1 MRIKSLRVSG
11 FKSFCHA
18 VELGFTEHGT
28 TVVVGPNGC
37 GKSNVVDAIRWVL
50 GEQRP
55 KHLRG
60 GSMEDVIFAGSAFQ
74 KPLGMAE
81 VTLTFANPT
90 GDTLSRFNE
99 YSEIAVTRRLYRSG
113 ESVYMINKTPVRLM
127 DIRELF
133 MDTGIGSTGYSIVEQ
148 GRVGEIV
155 SAKPAERR
163 TLIDDAAGIVKYR
176 TKRQA
181 AERRLEETGQ
191 NLLRVNDVLGELQ
204 DREEGLREHVE
215 NAQTYLDLQSQCRS
229 TEQNLL
235 VVRWYEVGLQEEKLD
250 AKVAEEQQ
258 RQQDLQTEKSVVE
271 TDLQRLSLEQ
281 TQRTDQLTRK
291 REALFQKERDIQEAE
306 NQRRL
311 EQQTIENAREQQGR
325 QEQELNELQ
334 ERLARLEGAVQDA
347 SGQFETLTEKREV
360 LETEVAEIER
370 ARTEQHDVLQ
380 EVTSV
385 LQSLQKRLLKL
396 HMELTNQTNQRNFLE
411 ERLTQFQE
419 RLQRLQG
426 QRDANAELV
435 RQAEGRAHASRQQ
448 LGSLQAKQTTLE
460 TRVEALGLSS
470 SQQESDL
477 DELDQRI
484 RELRFQHGA
493 SRSRLESLQQ
503 IQGQYE
509 DFSDSVQQF
518 MERLREQPQLREQWG
533 LRGLLADHLIAEPE
547 WLEQVAPVLSEV
559 LDWIVVE
566 RSAQLPELAGFCQQ
580 EGFGTLRFLALDR
593 LPSVPEAT
601 LPGVSLNDHLSYREP
616 LEEWGRRFFQR
627 FRMDESGVW
636 SHLREAWSDGSVIW
650 VGPDGVRIDEVTVQT
665 GSVQEGSL
673 GFLARQQEIEQLEEQ
688 TSGLSEGITEQEGQ
702 QKTLREAWGQT
713 QEALEQVQSEQ
724 REQELEVLGHTKELE
739 HHQLELNRARQT
751 SKQFDSDLRQLQEEI
766 SGAESR
772 YENTTKLLGELEVE
786 RQELETTAETQQER
800 IQSQS
805 RRVEDA
811 AEDLLQRRIAFTEVM
826 EQQKTAEATH
836 VRLCQEHS
844 ESRQRL
850 QLLDS
855 GQSENNHRLTQSR
868 ERIETIDASFGGL
881 LQSRDTLKVEL
892 DSETV
897 QHVEQTEQQNELT
910 RTLQAKQKTLET
922 VVSAAHDT
930 SLKLAEFR
938 MQREQLEMQLRDFTE
953 QVPATLVQGLDL
965 ENLKVR
971 ELSRE
976 VQRLKA
982 KLNALGPVNLAAPD
996 EHAALVERLQFL
1008 TEQSEDL
1015 QKAVDDLKRTIRD
1028 INVESRRRF
1037 REMFD
1042 QVNEHFGEVFT
1053 KLFDGGEARMV
1064 LTESEDLLDAGIDIV
1079 AQPPGKKL
1087 QNINLLSGGEKA
1099 LTAISLIFAIFLI
1112 KPSPFCLLDEVDAPL
1127 DDANVGRF
1135 NNLIRQLADKSQFII
1150 ITHNKKTMEL
1160 GDRLYGVTMEEPGI
1174 SKTVSV
1180 HFQTAERMVA

>member
-1 MRIKSLRVSG
+1 MRIKSLKVSG
-11 FKSFCHA
+11 FKSFCHL
-18 VELGFTEHGT
+18 VEMGFTEHGT

-74 KPLGMAE
+74 KPRGMTE

-133 MDTGIGSTGYSIVEQ
+133 MDTGIGGTGYSIVEQ

-155 SAKPAERR
+155 SAKPTDRR
-163 TLIDDAAGIVKYR
+163 TLIDDAAGIVKFR

-191 NLLRVNDVLGELQ
+191 NLLRVNDVLRELR

-215 NAQTYLDLQSQCRS
+215 NAQTYLDLQTQCCS

-235 VVRWYEVGLQEEKLD
+235 VLRWHEVGRQEEKLD
-250 AKVAEEQQ
+250 AKVVEEQQ
-258 RQQDLQTEKSVVE
+258 HRQDLQTEKSVIE
-271 TDLQRLSLEQ
+271 ADLQRFSLEQ
-281 TQRTDQLTRK
+281 TQRADQLTRK
-291 REALFQKERDIQEAE
+291 REALFQKEREIQEAE

-311 EQQTIENAREQQGR
+311 QQQTIENAREQQGR
-325 QEQELNELQ
+325 QEQELEELQ
-334 ERLARLEGAVQDA
+334 GRLTRLEGTVQDA
-347 SGQFETLTEKREV
+347 SGQFETLTEKREI
-360 LETEVAEIER
+360 LETEVAVIER
-370 ARTEQHDVLQ
+370 TRAEQNDVLQ
-380 EVTSV
+380 EVTIL

-396 HMELTNQTNQRNFLE
+396 HMELTNQTNQRNFLK

-419 RLQRLQG
+419 RLQRLQA

-435 RQAEGRAHASRQQ
+435 RQVEGRAHVSRQQ
-448 LGSLQAKQTTLE
+448 LGSLQAKRTTLE
-460 TRVEALGLSS
+460 TRVEALGLCA
-470 SQQESDL
+470 SQQENDL

-493 SRSRLESLQQ
+493 ACSRLESLQQ

-509 DFSDSVQQF
+509 DFSNSVQQF
-518 MERLREQPQLREQWG
+518 MERLREQPELREQWG

-547 WLEQVAPVLSEV
+547 WLAQVAPVLSEV

-566 RSAQLPELAGFCQQ
+566 QSAQLPGLAGFCQQ
-580 EGFGTLRFLALDR
+580 EGFGSLRFLALDR
-593 LPSVPEAT
+593 LPRVPESN
-601 LPGVSLNDHLSYREP
+601 LPGTSLVDHLSFREP
-616 LEEWGRRFFQR
+616 LEAWGSRFFQR

-636 SHLREAWSDGSVIW
+636 SRLQEAWPDASVIW
-650 VGPDGVRIDEVTVQT
+650 VGPEGVRIDEVTVQT

-673 GFLARQQEIEQLEEQ
+673 GFLARQQEIEQLEQQ
-688 TSGLSEGITEQEGQ
+688 TSELSADITAEETQQEE
-702 QKTLREAWGQT
+702 LREAWSQT

-724 REQELEVLGHTKELE
+724 RGQELDVLSHTKELE
-739 HHQLELNRARQT
+739 HHQLELNRTRQT
-751 SKQFDSDLRQLQEEI
+751 SEQFDSDLRQLQEEI
-766 SGAESR
+766 SEAESR
-772 YENTTKLLGELEVE
+772 YENTTKLLGELEAE
-786 RQELETTAETQQER
+786 RQELEGASETQQER
-800 IQSQS
+800 VQSQN

-811 AEDLLQRRIAFTEVM
+811 AEDLLQRRIALTEVM
-826 EQQKTAEATH
+826 EQQKTAESTH
-836 VRLCQEHS
+836 VRLRQEHS
-844 ESRQRL
+844 ESYQRL
-850 QLLDS
+850 QLLES
-855 GQSENNHRLTQSR
+855 GQSESSRRLTQSR
-868 ERIETIDASFGGL
+868 ERIEAIDAAFGGL

-897 QHVEQTEQQNELT
+897 RHGEQTEKQNELL
-910 RTLQAKQKTLET
+910 RTLQAKQKTLEA
-922 VVSAAHDT
+922 VVGAAHDT

-938 MQREQLEMQLRDFTE
+938 MQREQLEMQLHDFTE
-953 QVPATLVQGLDL
+953 QAPATLVPELDL

-982 KLNALGPVNLAAPD
+982 QLNALGPVNLAAPN
-996 EHAALVERLQFL
+996 EHVVLVERLQFL

-1053 KLFDGGEARMV
+1053 KLFGGGEAQMV

-1099 LTAISLIFAIFLI
+1099 LTALSLIFAIFLI

-1135 NNLIRQLADKSQFII
+1135 TNLIRQLADGSQFII

-1180 HFQTAERMVA
+1180 HFQEAERMVA

>member
-1 MRIKSLRVSG
+1 MRIKSLKVSG
-11 FKSFCHA
+11 FKSFCHT
-18 VELGFTEHGT
+18 VEMGFTEHGT

-60 GSMEDVIFAGSAFQ
+60 GSMEDVIFSGSAFQ

-90 GDTLSRFNE
+90 GDALPRLNE

-133 MDTGIGSTGYSIVEQ
+133 MDTGIGGTGYSIVEQ

-155 SAKPAERR
+155 SAKPADRR
-163 TLIDDAAGIVKYR
+163 TLIDDAAGIVKFR

-215 NAQTYLDLQSQCRS
+215 NAQTYLDLQAQCRE
-229 TEQNLL
+229 TEQNLIVL
-235 VVRWYEVGLQEEKLD
+235 RWHEVGLQEEKLG
-250 AKVAEEQQ
+250 AKVAEAQQ

-271 TDLQRLSLEQ
+271 ADLQRLSLEQ

-291 REALFQKERDIQEAE
+291 REALFQKEREIQEAE

-311 EQQTIENAREQQGR
+311 EQQTIENAKEQQGR
-325 QEQELNELQ
+325 QEQELEELQ
-334 ERLARLEGAVQDA
+334 GRLARLDGAVQDA
-347 SGQFETLTEKREV
+347 SGQFETLTEKRDQLADEV
-360 LETEVAEIER
+360 TEIER
-370 ARTEQHDVLQ
+370 VRAEQNDVLQ
-380 EVTSV
+380 EATSV
-385 LQSLQKRLLKL
+385 LQSLQKRLLQL

-411 ERLTQFQE
+411 ERLTQFRE
-419 RLQRLQG
+419 RLQRLQQ
-426 QRDANAELV
+426 QREANAELV
-435 RQAEGRAHASRQQ
+435 RQAESRTHASQQQ
-448 LGSLQAKQTTLE
+448 LESLQAGRATLE
-460 TRVEALGLSS
+460 TRIEELGLRS
-470 SQQESDL
+470 SQQESDI

-493 SRSRLESLQQ
+493 ARSRLESLQQ

-509 DFSDSVQQF
+509 DFSDSVRQF
-518 MERLREQPQLREQWG
+518 MERLREQPELREQWG
-533 LRGLLADHLIAEPE
+533 IRGLLADHLITEPE
-547 WLEQVAPVLSEV
+547 WLEQVATVLSEV

-566 RSAQLPELAGFCQQ
+566 QSAQLPGLSEFCQQ
-580 EGFGTLRFLALDR
+580 EGFGSLRFLALDR
-593 LPSVPEAT
+593 LPGVPDAN
-601 LPGVSLNDHLSYREP
+601 LPGTSLADHLSFREL
-616 LEEWGRRFFQR
+616 LEAWGSRFFQR

-636 SHLREAWSDGSVIW
+636 THLQEEWPDGSVIW
-650 VGPDGVRIDEVTVQT
+650 MGPDGVRMDEVTVQT
-665 GSVQEGSL
+665 GSSQEGSL
-673 GFLARQQEIEQLEEQ
+673 GFLARQQEIETLEQQ
-688 TSGLSEGITEQEGQ
+688 TTELAEGISEQEGQ
-702 QKTLREAWGQT
+702 QEALREAWGQT
-713 QEALEQVQSEQ
+713 QEGLEQVQSEQ
-724 REQELEVLGHTKELE
+724 REQELDVLSHTKELE
-739 HHQLELNRARQT
+739 HHRLELNRARQT
-751 SKQFDSDLRQLQEEI
+751 SEQFDSDLRQLQEEI

-772 YENTTKLLGELEVE
+772 YENTTKLLGELETE
-786 RQELETTAETQQER
+786 RQELEATAETQQER

-811 AEDLLQRRIAFTEVM
+811 AEDLLQRRVALTEVM

-836 VRLCQEHS
+836 VRLRQEHG

-850 QLLDS
+850 QLLES
-855 GQSENNHRLTQSR
+855 GQSESSRRLTQSR
-868 ERIETIDASFGGL
+868 ERIEAIDASFGGL
-881 LQSRDTLKVEL
+881 LQSRDTLKGEL

-897 QHVEQTEQQNELT
+897 RHGEQTEKQNELT
-910 RTLQAKQKTLET
+910 QTLQAKQKTLET
-922 VVSAAHDT
+922 AVSAAHDT

-938 MQREQLEMQLRDFTE
+938 MQREQLEAQLQEFTE
-953 QVPATLVQGLDL
+953 QPPATLVPGLDL
-965 ENLKVR
+965 DTLKVR

-1015 QKAVDDLKRTIRD
+1015 QKAADDLKRTIRD

-1053 KLFDGGEARMV
+1053 KLFGGGEARMV

-1135 NNLIRQLADKSQFII
+1135 NNLIRQLADGSQFII

-1174 SKTVSV
+1174 SRTVSV
-1180 HFQTAERMVA
+1180 HFQEAERMVA